1 MLAETV
7 IAKEDVFTAHV
18 TEHGVR
24 PMEHGRLDKGERR
37 LPEIEGIPRLDR
49 YIFPILVVVAFQ
61 NFNAVR
67 RAVDRRIRDLPHQ
80 GGQRTAVIHLVM
92 LHDDRV
98 DVLEIDFPLE
108 VVDKLMIKGQPG
120 RIDQDRFPVP
130 DQVGVIGRPAMGGI
144 FVTVEP
150 FELPVDFTHPG
161 DLFRQFSRHRAL
173 ILSVPI
179 RR

>member
-80 GGQRTAVIHLVM
+80 GGQRTRWVEYSSPWNRLSSQSILPTQETFSVSFLAIERSSFLF
-92 LHDDRV
+92 RFV
-98 DVLEIDFPLE
+98 DSIT
-108 VVDKLMIKGQPG
+108 
-120 RIDQDRFPVP
+120 RFPQKIM
-130 DQVGVIGRPAMGGI
+130 DNFLIILISYNLRI
-144 FVTVEP
+144 LEP
-150 FELPVDFTHPG
+150 PP
-161 DLFRQFSRHRAL
+161 
-173 ILSVPI
+173 
-179 RR
+179 